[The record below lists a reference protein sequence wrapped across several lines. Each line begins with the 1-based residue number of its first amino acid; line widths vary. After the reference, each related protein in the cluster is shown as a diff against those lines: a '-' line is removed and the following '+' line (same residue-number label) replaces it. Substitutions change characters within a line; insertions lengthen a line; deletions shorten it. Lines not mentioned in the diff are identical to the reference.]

1 MDLHSH
7 QHHLTMPINLSKS
20 LKDHANKE
28 AKRIRERMRIH
39 SRQYQLH
46 SAQAHKFREEI
57 LRQVPEQDREGLR
70 QLLGQFTDYVRFT
83 DAAQRKLYELNLELQ
98 TYDDV
103 DVAGHETNENLEQ
116 S

>member
-1 MDLHSH
+1 LIMS
-7 QHHLTMPINLSKS
+7 INLSKS
-20 LKDHANKE
+20 LKDHAKKE
-28 AKRIRERMRIH
+28 YDKIKDRMKIH
-39 SRQYQLH
+39 SRRYQLH

-70 QLLGQFTDYVRFT
+70 RLLGQFADYVRFT
-83 DAAQRKLYELNLELQ
+83 DSAQRKLYELNLQLK